1 MYEKH
6 FGLLA
11 RPFSLTPD
19 PRFLYRARQ
28 HERAL
33 TMLQYGLTAHAPV
46 LLLSGEVGAGKT
58 LLVNHLLEVVAH
70 QVEVGL
76 LNQTHP
82 RQETVLDRVVAAFGL
97 EPQQSSDL
105 SYQREIADACR
116 RAAGQG
122 RRLLLVVDE
131 AQNLQEPVL
140 EELRL
145 LSNLNDGGPMTLQIM
160 LVGQPEV
167 RDMLAR
173 PGLGQLAQRVSA
185 DYHLRALDLTE
196 VAGYVSHR
204 LAVAG
209 AVTELFDA
217 SAMALVHQASGGIP
231 RLVNQLCDYALV
243 YAFSESLPVVDA
255 TVVHQVLADR
265 SEFGAL
271 PLFNRPLLS

>member
-6 FGLLA
+6 FGLLT

-19 PRFLYRARQ
+19 PRFLYRSRQ

-33 TMLQYGLTAHAPV
+33 TMLQYGLTAQAPV

-97 EPQQSSDL
+97 DVRQASDL
-105 SYQREIADACR
+105 GYQREIADACR
-116 RAAGQG
+116 RAVGQG

-145 LSNLNDGGPMTLQIM
+145 LSNLNDAGPMTLQIM

-167 RDMLAR
+167 RDMLSR

-185 DYHLRALDLTE
+185 DYHLRALDVAE
-196 VAGYVSHR
+196 VAAYVAHR

-209 AVTELFDA
+209 AAPELFDA
-217 SAMALVHQASGGIP
+217 EALALIHEVSGGIP

-243 YAFSESLPVVDA
+243 YAFSEGLLAVDA
-255 TVVHQVLADR
+255 AVVHQVLADR

-271 PLFNRPLLS
+271 PLFNRRV

>member
-6 FGLLA
+6 FGLLT

-19 PRFLYRARQ
+19 PRFLYRSRQ

-33 TMLQYGLTAHAPV
+33 TMLQYGLTAQAPV

-97 EPQQSSDL
+97 DPRTTSDL
-105 SYQREIADACR
+105 GYQREIADACR
-116 RAAGQG
+116 RAVGQG

-145 LSNLNDGGPMTLQIM
+145 LSNLNDAGPMTLQIM

-185 DYHLRALDLTE
+185 DYHLRALDVAE
-196 VAGYVSHR
+196 VAAYVGHR
-204 LAVAG
+204 LAVVG
-209 AVTELFDA
+209 AAPELFDA
-217 SAMALVHQASGGIP
+217 AALGLIHEVSGGIP

-243 YAFSESLPVVDA
+243 YAFSEGLQAVDA
-255 TVVHQVLADR
+255 AVVHQVLADR

-271 PLFNRPLLS
+271 PLFNRRV

>member
-6 FGLLA
+6 FGLLT

-19 PRFLYRARQ
+19 PRFLYRSRQ

-33 TMLQYGLTAHAPV
+33 TMLQYGLTAQAPV

-82 RQETVLDRVVAAFGL
+82 RQESVLDRVVAAFGL
-97 EPQQSSDL
+97 EPRQTSDL
-105 SYQREIADACR
+105 AYQREIAGACR
-116 RAAGQG
+116 RAVGQG

-145 LSNLNDGGPMTLQIM
+145 LSNLNDAGPMTLQIM

-167 RDMLAR
+167 RSMLAR

-185 DYHLRALDLTE
+185 DYHLGALDVAE
-196 VAGYVSHR
+196 VAGYVDHR

-209 AVTELFDA
+209 AATPLFDEA
-217 SAMALVHQASGGIP
+217 SIALIHQASRGIP

-243 YAFSESLPVVDA
+243 YAFSEGLPGVNS
-255 TVVHQVLADR
+255 TVVHQLLADR

-271 PLFNRPLLS
+271 PLFSPPV

>member
-6 FGLLA
+6 FGLLT

-19 PRFLYRARQ
+19 PRFLYRSRQ

-33 TMLQYGLTAHAPV
+33 TMLQYGLTAQAPV

-97 EPQQSSDL
+97 DPRSTSDL
-105 SYQREIADACR
+105 GYQREIADACR
-116 RAAGQG
+116 RAVGQG

-145 LSNLNDGGPMTLQIM
+145 LSNLNDAGPMTLQIM

-167 RDMLAR
+167 REMLSR

-185 DYHLRALDLTE
+185 DYHLRALDVAE
-196 VAGYVSHR
+196 VAAYVAHR

-209 AVTELFDA
+209 AAPELFDA
-217 SAMALVHQASGGIP
+217 EALALIHEVSGGIP

-243 YAFSESLPVVDA
+243 YAFSEGLLAVDA
-255 TVVHQVLADR
+255 AVVHQVLADR

-271 PLFNRPLLS
+271 PLFNRRV

>member
-6 FGLLA
+6 FGLLT

-19 PRFLYRARQ
+19 PRFLYRSRQ

-33 TMLQYGLTAHAPV
+33 TMLQYGLTAQAPV

-97 EPQQSSDL
+97 DPRTTSDL
-105 SYQREIADACR
+105 GYQREIADACR
-116 RAAGQG
+116 RAVGQG

-145 LSNLNDGGPMTLQIM
+145 LSNLNDAGPMTLQIM

-185 DYHLRALDLTE
+185 DYHLRALDVAE
-196 VAGYVSHR
+196 VAAYVNHR
-204 LAVAG
+204 LAVVG
-209 AVTELFDA
+209 AAPELFDA
-217 SAMALVHQASGGIP
+217 AALGLIHEVSGGIP

-243 YAFSESLPVVDA
+243 YAFSEGLQAVDA
-255 TVVHQVLADR
+255 AVVHQVLADR

-271 PLFNRPLLS
+271 PLFNRRV

>member
-6 FGLLA
+6 FGLLT

-19 PRFLYRARQ
+19 PRFLYRSRQ

-33 TMLQYGLTAHAPV
+33 TMLQYGLTAQSPV

-97 EPQQSSDL
+97 DPRQTSDL
-105 SYQREIADACR
+105 GYQREIADACR
-116 RAAGQG
+116 RAVGQG

-145 LSNLNDGGPMTLQIM
+145 LSNLNDAGPMTLQIM

-185 DYHLRALDLTE
+185 DYHLRALDVAE
-196 VAGYVSHR
+196 VA
-204 LAVAG
+204 A
-209 AVTELFDA
+209 
-217 SAMALVHQASGGIP
+217 
-231 RLVNQLCDYALV
+231 
-243 YAFSESLPVVDA
+243 
-255 TVVHQVLADR
+255 
-265 SEFGAL
+265 
-271 PLFNRPLLS
+271 

>member
-6 FGLLA
+6 FGLLT

-19 PRFLYRARQ
+19 PRFLYRSRQ

-33 TMLQYGLTAHAPV
+33 TMLQYGLTAQAPV

-97 EPQQSSDL
+97 DPRTTSDL
-105 SYQREIADACR
+105 GYQREIADACR
-116 RAAGQG
+116 RAVGQG

-145 LSNLNDGGPMTLQIM
+145 LSNLNDAGPMTLQIM

-167 RDMLAR
+167 RGMLAR

-185 DYHLRALDLTE
+185 DYHLRALDAAE
-196 VAGYVSHR
+196 VAAYVNHR
-204 LAVAG
+204 LAVVG
-209 AVTELFDA
+209 AAPELFDA
-217 SAMALVHQASGGIP
+217 AALALIHEVSGGIP

-243 YAFSESLPVVDA
+243 YAFSEGLQAVDA
-255 TVVHQVLADR
+255 AVVHQVLADR

-271 PLFNRPLLS
+271 PLFNRRV

>member
-6 FGLLA
+6 FGLLT

-19 PRFLYRARQ
+19 PRFLYRSRQ

-33 TMLQYGLTAHAPV
+33 TMLQYGLTAQAPV

-97 EPQQSSDL
+97 DARQTSDL
-105 SYQREIADACR
+105 GYQREISDACR
-116 RAAGQG
+116 RAVGQG

-145 LSNLNDGGPMTLQIM
+145 LSNLNDAGPMTLQIM

-167 RDMLAR
+167 RDMLSR

-185 DYHLRALDLTE
+185 DYHLRALDLAE
-196 VAGYVSHR
+196 VAAYVAHR

-209 AVTELFDA
+209 AAPELFDA
-217 SAMALVHQASGGIP
+217 EALALIHEVSGGIP

-243 YAFSESLPVVDA
+243 YAFSEGLLAVDA
-255 TVVHQVLADR
+255 AVVHQVLADR

-271 PLFNRPLLS
+271 PLFNRRV

>member
-6 FGLLA
+6 FGLLT

-19 PRFLYRARQ
+19 PRFLYRSRQ

-33 TMLQYGLTAHAPV
+33 TMLQYGLTAQAPV

-97 EPQQSSDL
+97 DVRQASDL
-105 SYQREIADACR
+105 GYQREIADACR
-116 RAAGQG
+116 RAVGQG

-145 LSNLNDGGPMTLQIM
+145 LSNLNDAGPMTLQIM

-167 RDMLAR
+167 RDMLSR
-173 PGLGQLAQRVSA
+173 PGLGQLAQRISA
-185 DYHLRALDLTE
+185 DYHLRARDVAE
-196 VAGYVSHR
+196 VAAYVAHR

-209 AVTELFDA
+209 AAPELFDA
-217 SAMALVHQASGGIP
+217 EALGLIHEVSGGIP

-243 YAFSESLPVVDA
+243 YAFSEGLHAVDA
-255 TVVHQVLADR
+255 AVVHQVLADR

-271 PLFNRPLLS
+271 PLFNRQV